1 MIIIRQKEFG
11 KKKPERLTEKDKD
24 FIRALAEESDS
35 AKANNKVSYRTLQGL
50 GALAGAVGGGALGK
64 AVTKSKTGALVG
76 AGIAGIGTGI
86 ALNKPIKR
94 AIERANFDEDIKYS
108 KKKGHFISRDR
119 IDRDYLIDKR
129 EKELERQRQL
139 EEQRRKE
146 ARQERLEHERNQ
158 AIRDA
163 GAFAG
168 GQKKYDE
175 YE

>member
-1 MIIIRQKEFG
+1 MIVIRQKEFG

-24 FIRALAEESDS
+24 FIRALAEENDS
-35 AKANNKVSYRTLQGL
+35 AKASNKVSYRTLQGL
-50 GALAGAVGGGALGK
+50 GALGAGIGAGTLVKKISKSNK
-64 AVTKSKTGALVG
+64 AGIIG

-94 AIERANFDEDIKYS
+94 AIERANLEEDIKYS
-108 KKKGHFISRDR
+108 KRKGHFISRDR

-139 EEQRRKE
+139 EEQRRRE
-146 ARQERLEHERNQ
+146 AREERLEYERNQ

-175 YE
+175 YK